1 MVKLYKLIIGKY
13 ENNTSKFVKLYSEHN
28 ALSDRTREHC
38 WKVCKERNRLHIRNE
53 SFPQL
58 WNCLP
63 EDIVRGANVDS
74 FKNRLDRHWS
84 REPIV
89 YDYRAPNAGTTPI

>member
-1 MVKLYKLIIGKY
+1 MVELYKLIIGKY

-63 EDIVRGANVDS
+63 EEIVRGANVDS